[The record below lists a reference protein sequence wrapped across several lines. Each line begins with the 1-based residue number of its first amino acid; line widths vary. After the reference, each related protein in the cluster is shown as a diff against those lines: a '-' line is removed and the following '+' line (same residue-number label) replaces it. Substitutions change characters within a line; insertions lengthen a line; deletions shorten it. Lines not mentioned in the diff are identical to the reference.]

1 MILNYYFNKEFDFT
15 SSLELLDFLNNC
27 VMMENEGVYPSVNI
41 YLNSPGGSF
50 SEYLLIKDMIENS
63 LLDITLIG
71 NNELSSATFLLF
83 YFTDN
88 VNKRILQGTFA
99 LLHTLDHSFSDRSK
113 RNLDDYSVKMPK
125 NLDDLNQVYHD
136 YFKEYKVLNTI
147 QLKKYMKGED
157 IILLEDELN
166 KIMKNCIFKK

>member
-1 MILNYYFNKEFDFT
+1 
-15 SSLELLDFLNNC
+15 
-27 VMMENEGVYPSVNI
+27 
-41 YLNSPGGSF
+41 
-50 SEYLLIKDMIENS
+50 
-63 LLDITLIG
+63 
-71 NNELSSATFLLF
+71 
-83 YFTDN
+83 
-88 VNKRILQGTFA
+88 
-99 LLHTLDHSFSDRSK
+99 
-113 RNLDDYSVKMPK
+113 MPK